1 MMNIIGWVVLGLVAG
16 ALAKMIYPGSQ
27 GGGIFATMILGIIGA
42 FIGGT
47 LYTLITTG
55 KFALGTASAAGF
67 SGMIPSLIFAV
78 LGSMVAIF
86 LWGLVTRNA

>member
-1 MMNIIGWVVLGLVAG
+1 MNIIGWAVLGLVAG
-16 ALAKMIYPGSQ
+16 ALAKMIYPGAQ
-27 GGGIFATMILGIIGA
+27 GGGLIATMVLGIVGA

-55 KFALGTASAAGF
+55 KFVIASSGAAAGAL
-67 SGMIPSLIFAV
+67 IPSLIFAV
-78 LGSMVAIF
+78 LGAMVAIF

>member
-1 MMNIIGWVVLGLVAG
+1 MGGIIGWAVLGLVAG
-16 ALAKMIYPGSQ
+16 ALAKLIYPGTQ
-27 GGGIFATMILGIIGA
+27 GGGLISTMILGIVGA

-47 LYTLITTG
+47 LHTLITTHT
-55 KFALGTASAAGF
+55 FAIGAITGAAL
-67 SGMIPSLIFAV
+67 IPSLIFAV

>member
-1 MMNIIGWVVLGLVAG
+1 MGSIIGWAVLGLVAG
-16 ALAKMIYPGSQ
+16 ALAKLIYPGTQ
-27 GGGIFATMILGIIGA
+27 GGGMIATMILGIVGA

-55 KFALGTASAAGF
+55 KFALASAGAVTG
-67 SGMIPSLIFAV
+67 GTLIPSLVFAV

>member
-1 MMNIIGWVVLGLVAG
+1 MNIIGWVVLGLIAG

-27 GGGIFATMILGIIGA
+27 GGGMLSTMVLGIVGA

-55 KFALGTASAAGF
+55 KFVIASSGAAAGAL
-67 SGMIPSLIFAV
+67 IPSLIFEV
-78 LGSMVAIF
+78 LGAMVAIF

>member
-1 MMNIIGWVVLGLVAG
+1 MNIIGWVVLGLVAG
-16 ALAKMIYPGSQ
+16 ALAKLIYPGTQ
-27 GGGIFATMILGIIGA
+27 GGGIIATMVLGIVGA

-47 LYTLITTG
+47 LYMLITTG
-55 KFALGTASAAGF
+55 KFAIASSFTAGTL
-67 SGMIPSLIFAV
+67 IPSLVFAV

>member
-1 MMNIIGWVVLGLVAG
+1 MGGIIGWAVLGLVAG
-16 ALAKMIYPGSQ
+16 ALAKLIYPGTQ
-27 GGGIFATMILGIIGA
+27 GGGMIATMILGIVGA

-47 LYTLITTG
+47 LYTLISTG
-55 KFALGTASAAGF
+55 KFALAAMTGASL
-67 SGMIPSLIFAV
+67 IPSLIFAV

>member
-1 MMNIIGWVVLGLVAG
+1 MNIIGWVVLGLVAG
-16 ALAKMIYPGSQ
+16 AIAKMIYPGSQ
-27 GGGIFATMILGIIGA
+27 GGGLIATMVLGIVGA

-55 KFALGTASAAGF
+55 KFVIASSGAVTGAL
-67 SGMIPSLIFAV
+67 IPSLIFAV
-78 LGSMVAIF
+78 LGAMVAIF

>member
-1 MMNIIGWVVLGLVAG
+1 MNIIGWAVLGLVAG
-16 ALAKMIYPGSQ
+16 AIAKLIYPGTQ
-27 GGGIFATMILGIIGA
+27 GGGIISTMILGIVGA
-42 FIGGT
+42 FVGGT

-55 KFALGTASAAGF
+55 KFAITTAAAGTL
-67 SGMIPSLIFAV
+67 IPSLIFAV

>member
-1 MMNIIGWVVLGLVAG
+1 MQSIIGWAVLGLVAG
-16 ALAKMIYPGSQ
+16 ALAKLIYPGTQ
-27 GGGIFATMILGIIGA
+27 GGGLIPTMILGIIGA

-55 KFALGTASAAGF
+55 KLALASSGAVTAGAL
-67 SGMIPSLIFAV
+67 IPSLVFAV